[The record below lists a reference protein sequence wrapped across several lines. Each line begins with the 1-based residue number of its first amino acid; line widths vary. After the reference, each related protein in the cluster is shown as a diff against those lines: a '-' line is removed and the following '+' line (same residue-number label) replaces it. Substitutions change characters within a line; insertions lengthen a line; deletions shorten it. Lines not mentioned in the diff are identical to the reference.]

1 VGAIEEPESDLARE
15 IFAQPE
21 VLARVHAREGAR
33 TIDLGAQLGAR
44 RPAGVLIAA
53 RGSSDHAAVYAKYAF
68 GARLGVPIALAAPSL
83 ITLYERAP
91 RFDRWIALGI
101 SQSGASPDVVRVIAE
116 AREQGT
122 TTVAITDRADSAL
135 ARAAE
140 HVVPLRIGGE
150 RAIAA
155 TGSFTTTL
163 FALAHLVSGWNG
175 EEDPALASVPELA
188 LRALAVEAAARSL
201 ADAAARH
208 AACAVVGRGFGYP
221 VALEWALKLKE
232 LAGVFAEPF
241 SAADY
246 RHGPIALATTGAPV
260 FAIELK
266 GPAAPDVR
274 RLAADLRDRG
284 ARIVRV
290 AAEPDA
296 DLCLPPAPE
305 WLAPIPAAIAGQLVA
320 FWLARA
326 RGRDPDRPPGIAKV
340 TRTL

>member
-1 VGAIEEPESDLARE
+1 MGAVAELESDLQRE

-21 VLARVHAREGAR
+21 VLARFHAREGAR

-116 AREQGT
+116 AREQGSA
-122 TTVAITDRADSAL
+122 TVAITDRADSAL
-135 ARAAE
+135 ARVAE
-140 HVVPLRIGGE
+140 HVVPLGIGGE

-175 EEDPALASVPELA
+175 EEDPALEGVPELA
-188 LRALAVEAAARSL
+188 LHALGVEAAARGL
-201 ADAAARH
+201 AEAAARH
-208 AACAVVGRGFGYP
+208 PACAVVGRGFGFP

-246 RHGPIALATTGAPV
+246 RHGPIALATNGAPV
-260 FAIELK
+260 FAIELR

-274 RLAADLRDRG
+274 RLATELRQRG

-290 AAEPDA
+290 SDETDA
-296 DLCLPPAPE
+296 DLCIPNAPE
-305 WLAPIPAAIAGQLVA
+305 WLAPIPAAIVGQLVS

-326 RGRDPDRPPGIAKV
+326 RGRDPDRPPGLAKV
-340 TRTL
+340 TRTF

>member
-1 VGAIEEPESDLARE
+1 MGGIAAGESQLARE

-21 VLARVHAREGAR
+21 ALARFRAREGAR

-44 RPAGVLIAA
+44 RPAGLLIAA

-68 GARLGVPIALAAPSL
+68 GARLGVPVALAAPSL

-91 RFDRWIALGI
+91 RFDRWIALGV

-116 AREQGT
+116 AREQGSAT
-122 TTVAITDRADSAL
+122 LAITDRPDSPL

-140 HVVPLRIGGE
+140 HVVLLGLGGE
-150 RAIAA
+150 RAVAA

-175 EEDPALASVPELA
+175 EEDPALAAVPELA
-188 LRALAVEAAARSL
+188 LAALSAHPAARALAESCAPHPV
-201 ADAAARH
+201 
-208 AACAVVGRGFGYP
+208 CAVVGRGFGYP

-246 RHGPIALATTGAPV
+246 RHGPIALATSGAPV
-260 FAIELK
+260 FAIEIP
-266 GPAAPDVR
+266 GPAAADVR
-274 RLAADLRDRG
+274 RLGDELRERG
-284 ARIVRV
+284 ARVVRV
-290 AAEPDA
+290 AQDPDA
-296 DLCLPPAPE
+296 DLCLPEAPE
-305 WLAPIPAAIAGQLVA
+305 WLAPIPLAIAGQLLA

-326 RGRDPDRPPGIAKV
+326 RGRDPDHPPGIRKV